1 MQPILDNRKRG
12 VYITELYRKYR
23 LGKITAEQML
33 SRQRE
38 AMPVCDRCH
47 TEPSIASTP
56 SGFICAT
63 CYLLSFKDTPNV

>member
-1 MQPILDNRKRG
+1 MQPILDHRQRG

-33 SRQRE
+33 ERQRE
-38 AMPVCDRCH
+38 VMPVCDRCH

-56 SGFICAT
+56 SGFICAV
-63 CYLLSFKDTPNV
+63 CYLLPFKDSTHV